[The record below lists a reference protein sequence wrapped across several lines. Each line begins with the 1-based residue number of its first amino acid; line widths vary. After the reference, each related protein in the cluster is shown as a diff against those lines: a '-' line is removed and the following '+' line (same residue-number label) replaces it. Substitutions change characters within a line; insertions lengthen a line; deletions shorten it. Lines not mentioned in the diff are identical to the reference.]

1 MGNSFIERA
10 IDLALANVRQGRG
23 GPFGAVIVRQGNII
37 AEGVNQVV
45 ALNDPTAHAEVM
57 AIREACRRLGRF
69 HLTECDLFTSC
80 EPCPMCLGAVYWAR
94 VRRLYYAATRQDAER
109 AGFSD
114 AMIYAQLDL
123 DPAVRSIPAER
134 LDTPRAVAP
143 FDLWLR
149 TDGRIEY

>member
-10 IDLALANVRQGRG
+10 IDLALENVRQGRG
-23 GPFGAVIVRQGNII
+23 GPFGAVIVRQGKII

-45 ALNDPTAHAEVM
+45 ALNDPTAHAEIM

-69 HLTECDLFTSC
+69 HLTGCDLFTSC

-94 VRRLYYAATRQDAER
+94 LRRVYYAASRQDAER

-114 AMIYAQLDL
+114 ALIYAQLDL
-123 DPAVRSIPAER
+123 APEARSIPAER
-134 LDTPRAVAP
+134 LATPRAAAP

-149 TDGRIEY
+149 TESRIEY